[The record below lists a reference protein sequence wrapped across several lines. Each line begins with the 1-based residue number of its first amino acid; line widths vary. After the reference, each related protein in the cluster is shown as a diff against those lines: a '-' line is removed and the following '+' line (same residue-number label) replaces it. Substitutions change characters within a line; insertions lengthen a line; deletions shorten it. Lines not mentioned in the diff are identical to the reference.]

1 MLTDLTSWRSLNF
14 EVCLWRRCRDLQLPV
29 IFRGNH
35 QHVKASCNA
44 CHACHAFL
52 ASILGA
58 VMVGMF
64 SFGKT
69 KRSFSIFLVFFSFLF
84 FRILFELVPSWIS
97 PNFRKFACKMCST
110 AKRSGM
116 QQMDALQWK
125 FGPKTKFQL
134 EDVGSKFHS
143 VLSAQNRCKDAY
155 TDANVCCRYFGC

>member
-1 MLTDLTSWRSLNF
+1 MLTDLTYWRSLNF

-44 CHACHAFL
+44 CHASFL

-69 KRSFSIFLVFFSFLF
+69 KRSFSFFLVFFSFLF

-116 QQMDALQWK
+116 QQVDALQWK

-155 TDANVCCRYFGC
+155 MDANVCCRYFGC